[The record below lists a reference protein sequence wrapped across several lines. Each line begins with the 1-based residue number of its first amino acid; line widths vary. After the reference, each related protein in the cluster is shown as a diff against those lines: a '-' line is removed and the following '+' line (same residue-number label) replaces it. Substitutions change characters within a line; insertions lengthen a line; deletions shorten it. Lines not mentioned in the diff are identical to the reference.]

1 MSYQQWKIV
10 THTDYILTQKIPEY
24 IGAGP
29 AQDFSLLAY
38 SSRDRNG
45 VWPFSCQKLIPCQD
59 SPHQTCGCEN
69 GMDSENLAIVYNM
82 KTGYSFKNWLQHEN
96 RLQQWFQLVTA
107 LKLITTWK
115 QLTAFMVNKLQS
127 GDYGWAITEFQ
138 LYQEN
143 GKKDQICW

>member
-1 MSYQQWKIV
+1 
-10 THTDYILTQKIPEY
+10 
-24 IGAGP
+24 
-29 AQDFSLLAY
+29 
-38 SSRDRNG
+38 
-45 VWPFSCQKLIPCQD
+45 
-59 SPHQTCGCEN
+59 
-69 GMDSENLAIVYNM
+69 MDSENLAIVYNM

-115 QLTAFMVNKLQS
+115 QLTAFMVNKLQR
-127 GDYGWAITEFQ
+127 GDYGLAITEFQ